1 MLSGAERLP
10 GRLKVVRG
18 GVAKDVAG
26 SKEFAIVLQGE
37 KLKAGIE
44 IERRIESR

>member
-1 MLSGAERLP
+1 MLSLAERLP
-10 GRLKVVRG
+10 WRLKVGG